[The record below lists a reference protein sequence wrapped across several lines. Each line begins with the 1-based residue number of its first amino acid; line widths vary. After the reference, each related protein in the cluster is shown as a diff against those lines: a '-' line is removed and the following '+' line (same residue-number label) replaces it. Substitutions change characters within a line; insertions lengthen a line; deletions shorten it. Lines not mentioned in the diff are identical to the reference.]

1 MTLIIKASLV
11 LRVIVFHV
19 IYIALKF
26 ITNLLMMLGSVRHRN
41 AK

>member
-1 MTLIIKASLV
+1 MLV

-26 ITNLLMMLGSVRHRN
+26 ITNLLMMLVSIRHKN
-41 AK
+41 VK